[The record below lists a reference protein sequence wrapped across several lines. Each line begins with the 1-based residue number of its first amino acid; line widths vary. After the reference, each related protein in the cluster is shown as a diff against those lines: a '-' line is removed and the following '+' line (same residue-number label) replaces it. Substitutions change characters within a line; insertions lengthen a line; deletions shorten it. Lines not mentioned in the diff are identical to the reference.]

1 MNVESPE
8 LSYLWENVSPAAVS
22 NKLLQHVPV
31 SSLPSIAK
39 ADGSLLRIS
48 YCSGTMF
55 TSSRSLICCGSS
67 RTGKRPLLK
76 PISAVGSGLEASI
89 TNPEE
94 NVIGIK
100 NFEIVVESKDDD
112 KMQVRVD
119 LSGKETGIV
128 FEKVLR
134 NFARTA
140 PTIPGFAEERESTN
154 KYSRNLPIMFFF
166 FWVTSVLMCMV
177 DSAGKLSTKENLTV
191 KDNKINTI
199 QTAEELK
206 SAFIPGNGFGFNAIL
221 ELEKSSKASTA
232 TLELEK
238 STVESS

>member
-1 MNVESPE
+1 MATMMLASPFRR
-8 LSYLWENVSPAAVS
+8 LFQDP
-22 NKLLQHVPV
+22 QHVPV

-67 RTGKRPLLK
+67 GTGKRPLLK

-140 PTIPGFAEERESTN
+140 PAIPGFRRG
-154 KYSRNLPIMFFF
+154 KG
-166 FWVTSVLMCMV
+166 
-177 DSAGKLSTKENLTV
+177 GKLSTKENLTV

-221 ELEKSSKASTA
+221 ELEKSSEESTA
-232 TLELEK
+232 TLELEE
-238 STVESS
+238 STAESS